1 VMAMAELVK
10 WEPFRELISLREAMD
25 RLLEESF
32 VRPFGLLGPSR
43 FESFA
48 LDMYET
54 ENDLVV
60 KASLPGVKPEDI
72 DVSVSGDLLTIK
84 AEVKEEKEVKEE
96 NYFRRERRFGTFC
109 RSVTLPIEVDID
121 KAKAEYE
128 NGVLTLTFPK
138 AEAVKPKVIK
148 VKAKK

>member
-1 VMAMAELVK
+1 MPELVK

-32 VRPFGLLGPSR
+32 VRPFGLLTPSR
-43 FESFA
+43 FEGFA
-48 LDMYET
+48 VDIYET

-72 DVSVSGDLLTIK
+72 DVSVTGDILTIR

-96 NYFRRERRFGTFC
+96 NYYRRERRCGTFC
-109 RSVTLPIEVDID
+109 RSVTLPIEVDVD

-138 AEAVKPKVIK
+138 AETVKPKVIK

>member
-1 VMAMAELVK
+1 MPELVK
-10 WEPFRELISLREAMD
+10 WEPFKELISLREAMD

-32 VRPFGLLGPSR
+32 VRPFGVLPSVR
-43 FESFA
+43 FETFA

-72 DVSVSGDLLTIK
+72 NINVTGDLLTIK

-109 RSVTLPIEVDID
+109 RSVTLPIDVDVD

-128 NGVLTLTFPK
+128 NGILTLTFPK
-138 AEAVKPKVIK
+138 AEAAKPKVIK

>member
-1 VMAMAELVK
+1 MVMPELVK

-32 VRPFGLLGPSR
+32 VRPFGLLAPSR
-43 FESFA
+43 FETFA

-72 DVSVSGDLLTIK
+72 DINVTGDLLTIK

-109 RSVTLPIEVDID
+109 RSVTLPIEVDVD

-138 AEAVKPKVIK
+138 AETVKPKVIK
-148 VKAKK
+148 VKTKK

>member
-1 VMAMAELVK
+1 MPELVK

-32 VRPFGLLGPSR
+32 VRPFGLLAPSR
-43 FESFA
+43 FETFA

-72 DVSVSGDLLTIK
+72 DINVTGDLLTIK

-109 RSVTLPIEVDID
+109 RSVTLPIEVDVD

-138 AEAVKPKVIK
+138 AETVKPKVIK
-148 VKAKK
+148 VKTKK

>member
-1 VMAMAELVK
+1 MAELVK
-10 WEPFRELISLREAMD
+10 WEPFKELISLREAMD

-32 VRPFGLLGPSR
+32 MRPFGLMAPAR
-43 FESFA
+43 FEGFA
-48 LDMYET
+48 MDIYET

-72 DVSVSGDLLTIK
+72 DVSVAGDILTIK

-96 NYFRRERRFGTFC
+96 NYYRRERRYGTFC
-109 RSVTLPIEVDID
+109 RSVTLPIEVDVD

-128 NGVLTLTFPK
+128 NGVLTLSFPK
-138 AEAVKPKVIK
+138 AEAAKPKVIK

>member
-1 VMAMAELVK
+1 MPELVK

-32 VRPFGLLGPSR
+32 VRPFGVLPSAR
-43 FESFA
+43 FETFA

-72 DVSVSGDLLTIK
+72 NINVTGDLLTIK

-109 RSVTLPIEVDID
+109 RSVTLPIDVDVD

>member
-1 VMAMAELVK
+1 
-10 WEPFRELISLREAMD
+10 
-25 RLLEESF
+25 
-32 VRPFGLLGPSR
+32 
-43 FESFA
+43 
-48 LDMYET
+48 
-54 ENDLVV
+54 
-60 KASLPGVKPEDI
+60 VKPEDI

-109 RSVTLPIEVDID
+109 RSVTLPIEVDVD